1 MRISVFEDASLR
13 IVMLLAAIP
22 ERQLTSR
29 NIAEAV
35 GVPYNH
41 ISKAVL
47 KLGELGLLDS
57 SRGRGGGVR
66 IAAAGLKYSVGGLLR
81 ALDRDE
87 FPAAC
92 RSAEGDCPL
101 NHQCNLQS
109 ALDQAK
115 EAFYQSLDQVII
127 ADLSHPAQMRPVLLG
142 LPRLR

>member
-13 IVMLLAAIP
+13 IMMLLAAAP

-41 ISKAVL
+41 VSKAVL

-66 IAAAGLKYSVGGLLR
+66 INAAGMTASVGGLLR
-81 ALDRDE
+81 SLDKDE

-92 RSAEGDCPL
+92 RSTDGDCPL
-101 NHQCNLQS
+101 NHQCALQS
-109 ALDQAK
+109 ALEGAK
-115 EAFYQSLDQVII
+115 EEFYRSLDRVVI
-127 ADLSHPAQMRPVLLG
+127 AELPHPVQMRPVLLG